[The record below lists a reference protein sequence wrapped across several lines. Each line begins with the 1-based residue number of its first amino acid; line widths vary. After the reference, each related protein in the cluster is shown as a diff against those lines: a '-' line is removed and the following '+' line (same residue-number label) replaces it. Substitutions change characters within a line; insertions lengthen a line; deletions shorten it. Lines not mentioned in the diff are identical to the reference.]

1 MKRQQKLLNQAQ
13 AAPTKKA
20 NQLERVNLVK
30 FQEYYVK
37 KPYKRREKRY
47 RCILLRIPKRFHG
60 MVDSFMG
67 LDLDMKDII
76 ATESGDERILDIV
89 LAIKQQAVNK
99 QIEAQA

>member
-1 MKRQQKLLNQAQ
+1 M
-13 AAPTKKA
+13 
-20 NQLERVNLVK
+20 
-30 FQEYYVK
+30 
-37 KPYKRREKRY
+37 
-47 RCILLRIPKRFHG
+47 LRIPKRFHG

-99 QIEAQA
+99 QIEAPA